1 MPLSPA
7 IYPVALAHEMARD
20 VFGLEDPV
28 VTGLIV
34 SARESVFVSAR
45 FKALRRVDQGIR
57 LIEGIKKNDAV
68 SQ

>member
-1 MPLSPA
+1 MKWRVTCL
-7 IYPVALAHEMARD
+7 V
-20 VFGLEDPV
+20 LEDPV